1 MRRLGAILFTA
12 ITLTACS
19 AAPSPAPP
27 AVVDVAL
34 APSPVSTRFR
44 GHLTIDFAPLGGREI
59 GTAGEAVASTARGR
73 MPAMLACMRSMPPAP
88 TDVWL
93 VGRVGDDGALGSI
106 VVAKDVPP
114 DVAACAAKTLEGI
127 RIPSGDPFAISVVLR
142 GEPAPA
148 NCSGEACVE
157 LPVPSG
163 LVEDDEPTGD
173 ASDVPVSMIGRIT
186 GDEASSFGVLGAAG
200 KGIGGGGIETIG
212 NGLGTGNGGRFGG
225 ARRKLQPQ
233 VRIGA
238 LAVSGEL
245 PAEVIRRIVRQNFGR
260 IRLCYE
266 NGLKTNASLAGVVTV
281 DFTIAADGSIP
292 EHSSAKSDLPDSK
305 VVGCIENTYASLS
318 FPAPETGVVKVSCPI
333 ALAPPEQPEALRVG
347 GVGFPGLDADQ
358 VAAKLREKGWR
369 TMAVAGA
376 TRDAPFAV
384 FAVKVDAST
393 NPIERPQGFVTS
405 VRREA
410 DEGYEPLGSRTSE
423 GLRLVAEGDAPGALL
438 DDLIDP
444 PAPAKAP

>member
-1 MRRLGAILFTA
+1 MRRLGGTLFTA

-34 APSPVSTRFR
+34 APSPVNTRFR
-44 GHLTIDFAPLGGREI
+44 GHMTIDFAPLGGREI
-59 GTAGEAVASTARGR
+59 DTAGEAVASTARGR

-106 VVAKDVPP
+106 VAAKDLPP
-114 DVAACAAKTLEGI
+114 DVAACAVKALEGI
-127 RIPSGDPFAISVVLR
+127 RIPSGDPLAISVVLR

-163 LVEDDEPTGD
+163 LVEDDGPVGAAPELPVNMIGD
-173 ASDVPVSMIGRIT
+173 AGEDVSL
-186 GDEASSFGVLGAAG
+186 FGGLSAG
-200 KGIGGGGIETIG
+200 GEGI
-212 NGLGTGNGGRFGG
+212 GLGTFGTFGHGTGAGSGGRLGG

-238 LAVSGEL
+238 LTVNGRL
-245 PAEVIRRIVRQNFGR
+245 PADVIRRIVRQNVGR
-260 IRLCYE
+260 IRLCYD
-266 NGLKTNASLAGVVTV
+266 NGRKTNASLTGVVTV
-281 DFTIAADGSIP
+281 DFTIAADGSVS

-305 VVGCIENTYASLS
+305 VVGCIENTFASLS
-318 FPAPETGVVKVSCPI
+318 FPAPEAGIVKVSSPI
-333 ALAPPEQPEALRVG
+333 ALLPPEEPEALRVG
-347 GVGFPGLDADQ
+347 GVGFPGLDADR
-358 VAAKLREKGWR
+358 VAAKLGEKGWR
-369 TMAVAGA
+369 TMAVPGA

-384 FAVKVDAST
+384 FAVKVGAST
-393 NPIERPQGFVTS
+393 DPIERPQGFVTS

-410 DEGYEPLGSRTSE
+410 DEGYEPISSRTSE

-444 PAPAKAP
+444 PAPEKAP